1 MSRAPVL
8 PQFKK
13 AGQDLEPRATVIG
26 ISLNS
31 DAKAYPLTTLQTQSP
46 IIDRVGG
53 VPVVIVLGEDNR
65 SVRAFE
71 STVDGRNLEFFIKTE
86 GSAWQL
92 VDAETGSV
100 WNFEGKAMAG
110 PLTGHNLKK
119 VTVLEDYWFDWK
131 LYNPKTAVY
140 EIGPR

>member
-13 AGQDLEPRATVIG
+13 AGQDLEPRATILG
-26 ISLNS
+26 ISLNGE
-31 DAKAYPLTTLQTQSP
+31 AKAYPLTTLQKQSP

-53 VPVVIVLGEDNR
+53 VPVVIMVGEDNR

-71 STVDGRNLEFFIKTE
+71 STVDGRKLEFFMKTE
-86 GSAWQL
+86 GSGRQL
-92 VDAETGSV
+92 VDAQTGSA
-100 WNFEGKAMAG
+100 WDFEGRATAG
-110 PLTGHNLKK
+110 TLAGHNLKK
-119 VTVLEDYWFDWK
+119 VAVLEDYWFDWK
-131 LYNPKTAVY
+131 VYNPKTAAY